1 MKGRE
6 SEKGATLV
14 EYVIGATILFV
25 MLIGGVGLLA
35 KFNVTTAA
43 YAEVNE
49 LDETRAV
56 LTDLVRNDFD
66 GAGRNLTRPEPP
78 QAGTIQPTFRQHADF
93 DTSTPGRLR
102 RIAGSGW
109 SSTNLNFGF
118 GVGAANLGKFD
129 FTPPPNQSAVT
140 LWSPAGGGQ
149 FTIIIGGG
157 NPSIGVWVGIYENG
171 VEVANTS
178 PRGNI
183 PPHLGG
189 DRYGLYIER
198 GSAGPVIKLYRTRG
212 TSTITYWTSPMTVPP
227 YPLTLAASIFGQNT
241 SMTDVTMDGT
251 PIIRLYDPAVQ
262 AAPLP
267 IDRGQRLT
275 GPVTTG
281 GNTATIL
288 SADPD
293 TDIVYN
299 SGPFIGTGTGGMV
312 PRQPPRRGS
321 FNVGDYV
328 MVIDYASNRAGLY
341 RVQVSDPPT
350 GMMTLAIVRQ
360 TQPAWG
366 RLWSDPADPLPSF
379 PAGSTVVKL
388 SPPVTYAVSADNR
401 LVRMEGNRTAT
412 AAFGVRGF
420 AVTEQTTSDSRRFTV
435 TATLAAEGFQTDRTA
450 GNEPRSTVEYVS
462 SPPALNLFNNQLN
475 STR

>member
-6 SEKGATLV
+6 SERGATLV
-14 EYVIGATILFV
+14 EYVIGAGLLFM
-25 MLIGGVGLLA
+25 MLIVGAVVLA

-43 YAEVNE
+43 YAEVND

-56 LTDLVRNDFD
+56 VADLVKNDFD
-66 GAGRNLTRPEPP
+66 GAGRNLSRPEPP

-93 DTSTPGRLR
+93 DTGTPGQLR
-102 RIAGSGW
+102 RVASSGW
-109 SSTNLNFGF
+109 SSTNLNYAFA
-118 GVGAANLGKFD
+118 VGAANLGKFD

-149 FTIIIGGG
+149 FTIIMGGG
-157 NPSIGVWVGIYENG
+157 NPAIGVWVGIYENG

-178 PRGNI
+178 PIGNI

-198 GSAGPVIKLYRTRG
+198 GSSGPVIKLYRTRG
-212 TSTITYWTSPMTVPP
+212 TSTITYWSSPMTVPP
-227 YPLTLAASIFGQNT
+227 YPLTIAASIFGQNT
-241 SMTDVTMDGT
+241 SMTNVTMDGA
-251 PIIRLYDPAVQ
+251 PIVRLYDPAVQ
-262 AAPLP
+262 MAPLP

-275 GPVTTG
+275 SPVTIN

-288 SADPD
+288 SGDPD
-293 TDIVYN
+293 TDILYSSNTFLSIAGSMTPVA
-299 SGPFIGTGTGGMV
+299 
-312 PRQPPRRGS
+312 PPRRGS
-321 FNVGDYV
+321 YNVGDIA
-328 MVIDYASNRAGLY
+328 MAIDFQSNRAALY
-341 RVQVSDPPT
+341 RVRSVDPVS
-350 GMMTLAIVRQ
+350 GGLGLNIVWQ

-366 RLWSDPADPLPSF
+366 RLWSDPFDIVPVWPVGTLI
-379 PAGSTVVKL
+379 VKL
-388 SPPVTYAVSADNR
+388 APPVTYAVSADNR

-420 AVTEQTTSDSRRFTV
+420 NVTEQSMTSSRSFTV
-435 TATLAAEGFQTDRTA
+435 TATLAAEGFQTDQAA
-450 GNEPRSTVEYVS
+450 GNEPRSTVEYTS
-462 SPPALNLFNNQLN
+462 APPALNLYNNQLN

>member
-6 SEKGATLV
+6 SERGSTLV
-14 EYVIGATILFV
+14 EYIIGATILFV
-25 MLIGGVGLLA
+25 MLIVGAVVLA

-56 LTDLVRNDFD
+56 VSDLVKNDFD

-78 QAGTIQPTFRQHADF
+78 LAGTIQPTFRQHADF
-93 DTSTPGRLR
+93 DTSTPGQLR
-102 RIAGSGW
+102 RIAASGW
-109 SSTNLNFGF
+109 SSTNLNFAF
-118 GVGAANLGKFD
+118 AVGAANLGKFD

-157 NPSIGVWVGIYENG
+157 NPAVGVWVGIYENG

-178 PRGNI
+178 PIGNI

-198 GSAGPVIKLYRTRG
+198 GSSGPVIKLYRTRG
-212 TSTITYWTSPMTVPP
+212 TSTITYWSSPMTVPP
-227 YPLTLAASIFGQNT
+227 YPLTISASVWGQNT
-241 SMTDVTMDGT
+241 SMTNVTMDGA
-251 PIIRLYDPAVQ
+251 PIVRLYDPAVQ
-262 AAPLP
+262 TAPLP

-275 GPVTTG
+275 GPVTSN
-281 GNTATIL
+281 GNTVTIL
-288 SADPD
+288 SGDPD
-293 TDIVYN
+293 TDVVYASQTFLGV
-299 SGPFIGTGTGGMV
+299 SGSMIPV
-312 PRQPPRRGS
+312 APPRRGS
-321 FNVGDYV
+321 FNTGDYA
-328 MVIDYASNRAGLY
+328 MAIDYQSNRAALY
-341 RVQVSDPPT
+341 RVRVIDAASGSLNLTWVPQ
-350 GMMTLAIVRQ
+350 A
-360 TQPAWG
+360 QPAWG
-366 RLWSDPADPLPSF
+366 RMWADPSDIVPVWPVGTLI
-379 PAGSTVVKL
+379 VKL
-388 SPPVTYAVSADNR
+388 APPVTYAVSADNR

-420 AVTEQTTSDSRRFTV
+420 NVTEQSTTSSRSFTV
-435 TATLAAEGFQTDRTA
+435 TATLAAEGFQTDQAA
-450 GNEPRSTVEYVS
+450 GNEPRSTVEYTS
-462 SPPALNLFNNQLN
+462 APPALNLFNNQLN

>member
-6 SEKGATLV
+6 SERGSTLV
-14 EYVIGATILFV
+14 EYIIGAGVLFV
-25 MLIGGVGLLA
+25 MLIVGAVVLA

-56 LTDLVRNDFD
+56 VSDLVKNDFD

-78 QAGTIQPTFRQHADF
+78 LAGTIRPTFRQHADF
-93 DTSTPGRLR
+93 DTGTPGRLR
-102 RIAGSGW
+102 RIASSGW
-109 SSTNLNFGF
+109 SSANLNFAF

-140 LWSPAGGGQ
+140 LWSPAGGNQ
-149 FTIIIGGG
+149 FTIIMGGG
-157 NPSIGVWVGIYENG
+157 NPAIGVWVGIYENG

-178 PRGNI
+178 PMGNI

-198 GSAGPVIKLYRTRG
+198 GGSGPVINLYRTRG
-212 TSTITYWTSPMTVPP
+212 TSTITYWSSPMTVPP
-227 YPLTLAASIFGQNT
+227 YPLTISASVWGQNT
-241 SMTDVTMDGT
+241 SMTNVTMDGA

-275 GPVTTG
+275 GPVTIN

-293 TDIVYN
+293 TDILYSAVTFLGI
-299 SGPFIGTGTGGMV
+299 SGSFSPV
-312 PRQPPRRGS
+312 APPKRGS
-321 FNVGDYV
+321 FNTGDIV
-328 MVIDYASNRAGLY
+328 MAINYQMNRAVLY
-341 RVQVSDPPT
+341 RVQAADPASG
-350 GMMTLAIVRQ
+350 GMSLLWVRES
-360 TQPAWG
+360 QPAWG
-366 RLWSDPADPLPSF
+366 RLWSD
-379 PAGSTVVKL
+379 GSDLVVSWPPGTIVVKL
-388 SPPVTYAVSADNR
+388 APPVTYAVTADNR

-420 AVTEQTTSDSRRFTV
+420 SVAEQTSTDSRRFTV
-435 TATLAAEGFQTDRTA
+435 TATLASEGFQTDQSA
-450 GNEPRSTVEYVS
+450 SNEPRSNFEYTS
-462 SPPALNLFNNQLN
+462 APPALNLYNNQLN